1 MKSLTLLAL
10 VLSFVSFGQTDEQRL
25 EKASFEIT
33 KNGALSFI
41 THIQVNEEVTDLE
54 NIKDSYY
61 NKEGI
66 FYITF
71 GESNKLIYIHHFE
84 LVDYNTIADLTK
96 EILPGADVLYT
107 APTRIKD
114 GLLVEVEQ

>member
-25 EKASFEIT
+25 EKASFEIS
-33 KNGALSFI
+33 KKGASSYI
-41 THIQVNEEVTDLE
+41 THIQINEMITDTDFVKE
-54 NIKDSYY
+54 SYY
-61 NKEGI
+61 AKEGV
-66 FYITF
+66 FF
-71 GESNKLIYIHHFE
+71 VRLGESNKVLYVHHFE

-114 GLLVEVEQ
+114 GLLIEVTE